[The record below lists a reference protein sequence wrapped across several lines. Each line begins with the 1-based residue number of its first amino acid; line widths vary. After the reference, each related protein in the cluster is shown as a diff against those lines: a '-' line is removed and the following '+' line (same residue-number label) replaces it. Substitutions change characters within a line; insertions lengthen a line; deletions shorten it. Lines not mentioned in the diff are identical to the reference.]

1 MEQVERQVTNLGIG
15 FPMDQAGMGSWFEEK
30 DGEVQVGKGRCTGI

>member
-1 MEQVERQVTNLGIG
+1 MEQVQRQVQSLELA